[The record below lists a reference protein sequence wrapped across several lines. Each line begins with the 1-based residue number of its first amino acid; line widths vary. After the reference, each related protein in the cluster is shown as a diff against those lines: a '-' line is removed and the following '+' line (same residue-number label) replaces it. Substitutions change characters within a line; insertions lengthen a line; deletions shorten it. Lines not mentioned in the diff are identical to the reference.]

1 MSLEKKIVQATGIN
15 FNQERTRKATL
26 LRIVY
31 NLIRKDKGWEFD
43 VYYVKL
49 SGRFKNKEEFKE
61 LYNGI
66 SAKIQT

>member
-43 VYYVKL
+43 AYYVKL
-49 SGRFKNKEEFKE
+49 SNKFKNKEEFKD
-61 LYNGI
+61 LYNGV

>member
-15 FNQERTRKATL
+15 FNQERSRKATL

-49 SGRFKNKEEFKE
+49 SNKFKNKNEFKD

-66 SAKIQT
+66 YAKIQT